1 METPASRDWSLQC
14 TYTTSGLFSEVGD
27 ILCPTYLHIHRF
39 WIFEWWRT
47 NQYQTETV
55 IQSETTLCQL
65 ANTHIKKAANPWCS
79 WPIHHCDRSQR
90 CCLSQLLPWALG
102 KISHKPT
109 QMQVLEEAVKKGS
122 SIYPTCGCFQGWE
135 QCCLYGVVLSLSGH
149 SQEWLLSCDGHCINQ
164 FWCSHLAMF
173 AGREL
178 DKRRTRRERGETG
191 WGRSWRQSE
200 EFHRKIDRGRKMRTE
215 KQMEGGGGNRK
226 EEEAWLLNI
235 LYSVCF

>member
-1 METPASRDWSLQC
+1 MLLQLIGRLNLCSLPKCDVETWSLQC
-14 TYTTSGLFSEVGD
+14 THTTSGLFSEVGD

-39 WIFEWWRT
+39 WIFERWRT

-178 DKRRTRRERGETG
+178 DKRRTGLSG
-191 WGRSWRQSE
+191 QLN
-200 EFHRKIDRGRKMRTE
+200 FVCVCACVCVCDRDLTDDVISQINCM
-215 KQMEGGGGNRK
+215 
-226 EEEAWLLNI
+226 L
-235 LYSVCF
+235 